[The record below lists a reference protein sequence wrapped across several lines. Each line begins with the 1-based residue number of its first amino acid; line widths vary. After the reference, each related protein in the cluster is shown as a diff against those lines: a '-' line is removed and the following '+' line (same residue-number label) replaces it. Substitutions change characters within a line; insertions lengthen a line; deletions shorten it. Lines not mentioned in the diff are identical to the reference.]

1 MVGQIDNTVRKKWS
15 SAERG
20 VSRNSLEQPGA
31 VSTRGK
37 GLLPREKEML
47 KLDIVNMS
55 RKD

>member
-20 VSRNSLEQPGA
+20 VSRNSLEQPGT
-31 VSTRGK
+31 VSTRGE
-37 GLLPREKEML
+37 GLLPRDKETL
-47 KLDIVNMS
+47 KLDIVSTS

>member
-1 MVGQIDNTVRKKWS
+1 MDYSVRKKWS

-37 GLLPREKEML
+37 GLLPRDEEML
-47 KLDIVNMS
+47 KLDIMHMS

>member
-1 MVGQIDNTVRKKWS
+1 MVGQIDNTDRKKWS

-37 GLLPREKEML
+37 GLLPRDKEML
-47 KLDIVNMS
+47 KLDIMNMS